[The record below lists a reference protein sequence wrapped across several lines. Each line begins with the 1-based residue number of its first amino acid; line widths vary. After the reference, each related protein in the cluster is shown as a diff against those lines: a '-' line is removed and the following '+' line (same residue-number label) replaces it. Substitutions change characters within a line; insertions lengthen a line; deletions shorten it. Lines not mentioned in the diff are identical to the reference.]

1 MDRYCTCN
9 RGIGYSN
16 RTSLVHNS
24 IMGKDIC
31 SHCGGIV
38 PPKAYRDYNPYMY
51 PNGPEDENNAQYTD
65 YYELA
70 KECSIKGDHASAIKF
85 YKERLRQSGHN
96 PDCEVMSAIADEYE
110 TIGDYA
116 SAEEYW
122 MRCSEVERHDSYKY
136 IAGKGDFLYRRE
148 RYGEAIG
155 AYEEALKDMD
165 DGKMNLA
172 MLKCYARTVHFIINS
187 YMRLGENNPKEKYHE
202 ELKHAINRYIK
213 AKSFDDDETKAY
225 YMSQTA
231 WEIYESGRMSD
242 EALILI
248 DCAIKVHPTANDYER
263 KAIFIKSKLKIE
275 VLFNRIKPHHLDLI
289 NEALKILPDD
299 CDNGPYLNVKGD
311 ILDQLGDP
319 VKARICRALAYK
331 SYDEVNEVEK
341 QLKKLKS
348 AGTYINITGVHYYQG
363 FTPFKEG
370 TVVDLIKEPDNQ
382 HDPFAIRVEVNGE
395 TVGYVANNR
404 YTLIKEVKSATDI
417 KDSNA
422 TQAKVQFILFREW
435 VIAKLI

>member
-1 MDRYCTCN
+1 MGIFFRDDDEEYEPWRWTLGDPVDDSNGGTMDPQN
-9 RGIGYSN
+9 WGHGY
-16 RTSLVHNS
+16 T
-24 IMGKDIC
+24 
-31 SHCGGIV
+31 
-38 PPKAYRDYNPYMY
+38 
-51 PNGPEDENNAQYTD
+51 EDEEDEPD
-65 YYELA
+65 YDIGRSEYFFRQA
-70 KECSIKGDHASAIKF
+70 KTCSIKGDHKTAIKF
-85 YKERLRQSGHN
+85 YKEVLRLSGPVAN
-96 PDCEVMSAIADEYE
+96 CEVMSAIADEYE

-172 MLKCYARTVHFIINS
+172 MLKCYARTVHFIIIS
-187 YMRLGENNPKEKYHE
+187 YMCLGENNPKEKYHE

-248 DCAIKVHPTANDYER
+248 DCAIKVHPAANDYER

-289 NEALKILPDD
+289 NEALRILPKD

-348 AGTYINITGVHYYQG
+348 AGTYINITGIHYYQG

-370 TVVDLIKEPDNQ
+370 TVVDLIREPDNQ

-417 KDSNA
+417 KDSNSTKA
-422 TQAKVQFILFREW
+422 EVQFILFREW